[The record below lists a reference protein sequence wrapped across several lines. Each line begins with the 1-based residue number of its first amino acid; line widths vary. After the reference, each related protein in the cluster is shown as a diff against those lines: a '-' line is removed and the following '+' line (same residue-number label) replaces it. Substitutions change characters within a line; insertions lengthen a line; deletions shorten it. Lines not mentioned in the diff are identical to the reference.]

1 MTTVA
6 NPRTPGP
13 PRKPQPQHHP
23 HPPDMANNPYPLTND
38 PPYGRQTTTLPPSS
52 IFIGMAYI
60 CCRFKVLDFWA
71 GVSENPQSSTLS
83 SLRARS
89 VPAPYPAC
97 TERALLMR
105 LGWLSLREFSAAAVA
120 RRGCGAWCLTAPT
133 PNGQATADVATGGVF
148 RPGLLQAGGLA
159 RSAAVLAT
167 ALRDGSSS
175 WRERPF
181 STRRPQSIRRRHR
194 SW

>member
-1 MTTVA
+1 M
-6 NPRTPGP
+6 N
-13 PRKPQPQHHP
+13 HHRVLGSRRVVTFQRSSAL
-23 HPPDMANNPYPLTND
+23 MSAFISRLAC
-38 PPYGRQTTTLPPSS
+38 GRRSLWRQTTTTLPPSS

-89 VPAPYPAC
+89 VPAPCPAC